1 MKKIDKILTIAISEY
16 NVEKYLDNILS
27 TILDEQILDKI
38 EILLVNDE
46 SKDKTKSIGQQ
57 YEKRYPDSIY
67 LINKENGGHGSALN
81 KGIELATGKYFK
93 VVDGDEWVDTKEFIK
108 FVKTLENVES
118 DVVATPYVRVNDIQR
133 SWKSR
138 HFLIL
143 NLVKYIRQMIY

>member
-1 MKKIDKILTIAISEY
+1 M
-16 NVEKYLDNILS
+16 
-27 TILDEQILDKI
+27 
-38 EILLVNDE
+38 NDE